1 MAARGGVR
9 RSGAEILRPHKGA
22 RFPRGVRWMGAETEV
37 FILRMTG
44 SLRAM
49 KVLKGATGAGRGI

>member
-1 MAARGGVR
+1 
-9 RSGAEILRPHKGA
+9 
-22 RFPRGVRWMGAETEV
+22 MGAETEL